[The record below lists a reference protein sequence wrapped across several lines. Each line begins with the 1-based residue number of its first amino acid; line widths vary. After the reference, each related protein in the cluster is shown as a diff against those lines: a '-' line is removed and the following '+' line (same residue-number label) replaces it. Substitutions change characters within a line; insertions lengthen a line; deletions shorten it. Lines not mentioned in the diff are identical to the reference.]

1 MGGDGGAVSRKKAKK
16 EAEAVAALRI
26 LIEQFPDCF
35 GWNDHRPLKIG
46 IHKDLVARGVDR
58 RAMRLGLSRYCG
70 HIGYHHALVEGATRI
85 DLDGQP
91 AGIVTPQEAGFAA
104 KNYAA
109 MLEAAVSKRKARSEQ
124 AAQGHTAA
132 AEACQR
138 PTVIEPAAAPRPVAP
153 SGRLGLVELRAAGRQ
168 RRERGA
174 QRRVDN

>member
-1 MGGDGGAVSRKKAKK
+1 MGVSKKAKK
-16 EAEAVAALRI
+16 AVEAVAALRI
-26 LIEQFPDCF
+26 LIEQFPLCF

-58 RAMRLGLSRYCG
+58 GVVRLGLSRYCG
-70 HIGYHHALVEGATRI
+70 QVGYHHALVEGATRI

-109 MLEAAVSKRKARSEQ
+109 VLEAAVSKQKAWCAL
-124 AAQGHTAA
+124 AAQGHKAA
-132 AEACQR
+132 AEARQR
-138 PTVIEPAAAPRPVAP
+138 PIAIAPAAAAPPVAP
-153 SGRLGLVELRAAGRQ
+153 SGRLGLAELRAAGRQ

-174 QRRVDN
+174 RRPEDN